1 MPHHVHAQ
9 LVVEL
14 KYRRFI
20 TLDSDL
26 ALVWIYLKEG
36 VLFAFISNDLVIFRF
51 NLALVNL

>member
-14 KYRRFI
+14 KNRRFI

-26 ALVWIYLKEG
+26 ALVLIYLKEG
-36 VLFAFISNDLVIFRF
+36 VLCAFNCNDLVIIRF